1 MQSKPI
7 LRKVMSLS
15 VVSALFIS
23 ALFPAIVSGAEAR
36 KFHSEA
42 FQVDSSK
49 LSSVTSKTLNVGKKK
64 EAMKNRNGGTKTNSS
79 IQKVDSLD
87 SANIDKKSKEVTP
100 QNYVPASDSTDL
112 ISVIVELTEN
122 PVVVE
127 EANREQGV
135 SKSGV
140 NQRSIIKRQ
149 QSTFAAAAAKLNAK
163 LKTNYTDVFN
173 GYALEITAD
182 QVDSLLGLPGV
193 KAIYPD
199 AEMKATPVS
208 SVTPNMDDSAPFI
221 GSDTFW
227 DTGYDGSGI
236 KVGVLDTGIDYDHP
250 SLKDAYKGGY
260 DFIDNDND
268 PYETR
273 PDPNDP
279 EAATEHGTHVAGTIA
294 GRGNPLEPD
303 GSTGWVRGVA
313 YGADLYAY
321 RVLGPGGSGATSG
334 VIAAIERSVQ
344 DELDVINLSLG
355 SAINNEYDPSSVA
368 LNNAALAGVVA
379 VVANGNDGPDGYTL
393 GSPGSAEIP
402 ISVGASTPPLNV
414 PTIEADGLI
423 KTFGSLMTFSP
434 DLSSLQDKPIEVVAA
449 GLGRMEDFAGKDLTG
464 KVALIQRGTISFT
477 EKSRNAQAAGAAVAV
492 IYNNAPG
499 NFGGTLGEP
508 GEYIPTLSISL
519 EDGTALKTKIDANPG
534 YIINFGVEMKQ
545 DLMGDFSS
553 RGPGLPKYGIKP
565 DISAPGVGI
574 RSSVPAYGGDY
585 TDAYAD
591 LQGTSM
597 AAPHIAGAAALLLD
611 KDSSLN
617 PYEIKGLMTNN
628 ALKIS
633 DLKGNRYT
641 HNEQGAGRIDLTS
654 SLKAKAVAL
663 VEEATTAVESGTAT
677 PYETGLLS
685 YGILSGGQTATKTI
699 KVSDIVSESSA
710 YTITTEWYGTAP
722 GTLTASESSVEV
734 SAGGDTEFTVSLTMN
749 ADIPNGNYDGEVILT
764 ETSGHQLKIP
774 VYVYV
779 GEPKKIDIVSDLELI
794 PQFFS
799 PNGDGIADTAD
810 VYFSVNVANNYFSL
824 DVFDAYTGDW
834 IGVVAEVLTG
844 LKPGD
849 YNLTGWDGIVSNY
862 KTEFALDSDVYVL
875 APYVGI
881 DDKRLEI
888 VRDALYD
895 FVIDKEAPVSSLH
908 DPAIQVKDNTGVITG
923 QIEDDLVVELLENY
937 SGIAVDAVYEVDGE
951 MEYVPGM
958 IDSDG
963 KFTIEVPVTKG
974 ENQYQIY
981 VYDFV
986 GNGFLEPAH
995 VVKYNSDGEE
1005 EPEEP
1010 GEPVPGAISL
1020 SANLSKKQVSVN
1032 ETFHVDIDFTD
1043 TKDLYTA
1050 QFSLTYDKDL
1060 VKGSVTPSVALATY
1074 QEEMNPGV
1082 SPIIKEETVD
1092 LGNGKAK
1099 TDYVISLAGIPD
1111 GYTGKG
1117 ALASFHFASPETG
1130 DFTFSLSNVRV
1141 LNSESEDITLGKVS
1155 SGTVK
1160 VTQVPTPDP
1169 DQFKITGSIDAEA
1182 FQDVN
1187 YSDTWYQGADGVHKV
1202 VVEALNASGQVAGS
1216 GVVTADGTYTIEV
1229 PKGAYTVRVVVPGH
1243 ISESGSVTVDGNES
1257 VNFGPLTA
1265 GDLNQDGHVNLV
1277 DLQLAAKV
1285 FGAVK
1290 GASWPNAK
1298 TSAADLNRDNSVDLL
1313 DISYIINNYEIE

>member
-1 MQSKPI
+1 MQSKPFM
-7 LRKVMSLS
+7 RRVMSLS
-15 VVSALFIS
+15 VVSTLFIS
-23 ALFPAIVSGAEAR
+23 ALFPAVVSGAEAR
-36 KFHSEA
+36 KFHSET

-49 LSSVTSKTLNVGKKK
+49 LSSVTSKTLNVDKKK

-79 IQKVDSLD
+79 FQKVDSLD
-87 SANIDKKSKEVTP
+87 SSNNDENSKEVTP

-112 ISVIVELTEN
+112 IPVIVELTEN

-127 EANREQGV
+127 EAKREQGV
-135 SKSGV
+135 SRSGV
-140 NQRSIIKRQ
+140 NQRSVIKRQ
-149 QSTFAAAAAKLNAK
+149 QSTFAAAASKLNAK

-182 QVDSLLGLPGV
+182 QVDSLLSLPGV

-402 ISVGASTPPLNV
+402 ISVGASTPPLHV
-414 PTIEADGLI
+414 PTIDAEGLI
-423 KTFGSLMTFSP
+423 KTFGSIMTFSP
-434 DLSSLQDKPIEVVAA
+434 DHTSLPNKPIEVVAA
-449 GLGRMEDFAGKDLTG
+449 GLGRTEDFAGKDLTG

-477 EKSRNAQAAGAAVAV
+477 EKSQNAQAAGAAVAV

-508 GEYIPTLSISL
+508 GDYIPTLSISL

-534 YIINFGVEMKQ
+534 YKINFGVDLQ
-545 DLMGDFSS
+545 QNLMGDFSS

-654 SLKAKAVAL
+654 TLKAKAVAL
-663 VEEATTAVESGTAT
+663 VEEETTAVKSDTAT

-685 YGILSGGQTATKTI
+685 YGILAGGDTATKTI

-710 YTITTEWYGTAP
+710 YTITTEWYGEAP
-722 GTLTASESSVEV
+722 GTLSASESSVEV
-734 SAGGDTEFTVSLTMN
+734 SAGGDTEFAVSLTMN
-749 ADIPNGNYDGEVILT
+749 ADTPNGNYDGEVILT

-779 GEPKKIDIVSDLELI
+779 GEPKKIDIVSDLELL

-799 PNGDGIADTAD
+799 PNGDDLVDTAD
-810 VYFSVNVANNYFSL
+810 AQFSVNVANKYFSL
-824 DVFDAYTGDW
+824 DVFDAYTGEW

-849 YNLTGWDGIVSNY
+849 YNLTGWDGTVSNY
-862 KTEFALDSDVYVL
+862 KTEFALDSDAYVL

-888 VRDALYD
+888 VKDALYD

-908 DPAIQVKDNTGVITG
+908 DPAIQVKDNMGVITG
-923 QIEDDLVVELLENY
+923 KIEDDLVVELLGNY
-937 SGIAVDAVYEVDGE
+937 SGIAVDAEYEVDGE

-1010 GEPVPGAISL
+1010 GEPVPGAVSL

-1074 QEEMNPGV
+1074 QEEKNPRV
-1082 SPIIKEETVD
+1082 SPIIKEETAD

-1160 VTQVPTPDP
+1160 VSQVSTPDP
-1169 DQFKITGSIDAEA
+1169 DLYKITGSIDAEA

-1202 VVEALNASGQVAGS
+1202 VVEARSSNGQVAGA
-1216 GVVTADGTYTIEV
+1216 GVVSADGTYTIEV
-1229 PKGAYTVRVVVPGH
+1229 PKGTYTVRVVVPGH
-1243 ISESGSVTVDGNES
+1243 ISESSSVTVDGNES

-1290 GASWPNAK
+1290 GANWPNAK

-1313 DISYIINNYEIE
+1313 DISYIINNYEFE

>member
-1 MQSKPI
+1 MQSKP
-7 LRKVMSLS
+7 LVRKVMSLS

-23 ALFPAIVSGAEAR
+23 ALFPAVVSGAEAR
-36 KFHSEA
+36 KFSPEA

-49 LSSVTSKTLNVGKKK
+49 LSSVTSQILNMGKKI
-64 EAMKNRNGGTKTNSS
+64 EAMQNKDGRSKSS
-79 IQKVDSLD
+79 SMIQKTDSLA
-87 SANIDKKSKEVTP
+87 SANNNKKNSDLTP

-127 EANREQGV
+127 ELTREQGL
-135 SKSGV
+135 SKSGA
-140 NQRSIIKRQ
+140 NQRSVIKSQ
-149 QSTFAAAAAKLNAK
+149 QKTFAAAAAKLNAK

-173 GYALEITAD
+173 GYALDITAD
-182 QVDSLLGLPGV
+182 KLDSLLSIPGV

-199 AEMKATPVS
+199 TEMKATPIS
-208 SVTPNMDDSAPFI
+208 SVTPNMDESAPFI
-221 GSDTFW
+221 GSDSLW
-227 DTGYDGSGI
+227 DIGYDGTGI

-279 EAATEHGTHVAGTIA
+279 EAATDHGTHVAGTIA
-294 GRGNPLEPD
+294 GRGNPMDPD
-303 GSTGWVRGVA
+303 GGKGWVRGVA

-368 LNNAALAGVVA
+368 LNNAVLAGVVA
-379 VVANGNDGPDGYTL
+379 VVANGNEGPDDYTL

-402 ISVGASTPPLNV
+402 ISVGASTPPLSL

-434 DLSSLQDKPIEVVAA
+434 DLSSLSDKPLEVVAV
-449 GLGRMEDFAGKDLTG
+449 GLGSTEDFEGKDLKG

-477 EKSRNAQAAGAAVAV
+477 EKSLNAQAAGASAAI
-492 IYNNAPG
+492 IYNNVPG

-508 GEYIPTLSISL
+508 GDYIPTLSISL
-519 EDGTALKTKIDANPG
+519 EDGTALKTKVDANPG
-534 YIINFGVEMKQ
+534 YKIKFGVEMKQ
-545 DLMGDFSS
+545 DYMGDFSS

-591 LQGTSM
+591 QQGTSM

-611 KDSSLN
+611 KDPSLN

-654 SLKAKAVAL
+654 SLEAKAVAL
-663 VEEATTAVESGTAT
+663 VEEETTAVESGTAT

-685 YGILSGGQTATKTI
+685 YGILAGGQSAVKTI
-699 KVSDIVSESSA
+699 KLSDIVSENSA
-710 YTITTEWYGTAP
+710 YTITTEWYGDAP
-722 GTLTASESSVEV
+722 GTLTASESSIEV
-734 SAGGDTEFTVSLTMN
+734 TAGEGAEFTVSVAMN
-749 ADIPNGNYDGEVILT
+749 ENAADGNYDGEVILT

-779 GEPKKIDIVSDLELI
+779 GEPMEIDIVSDLELI

-810 VYFSVNVANNYFSL
+810 AYFSVNVANEYFSL
-824 DVFDAYTGDW
+824 DVFNAYTGDW
-834 IGVVAEVLTG
+834 IGAIAEVKGG

-849 YNLTGWDGIVSNY
+849 YNVTGWDGLVADNES
-862 KTEFALDSDVYVL
+862 EFKLDSEVYIL
-875 APYVGI
+875 APTVTIGDGEPEVVSDASYV
-881 DDKRLEI
+881 
-888 VRDALYD
+888 
-895 FVIDKEAPVSSLH
+895 FVVDKEAPVSSLH
-908 DPAIQVKDNTGVITG
+908 DPAIQVKDNKGIITG
-923 QIEDDLVVELLENY
+923 QIEDDLVVELLEDY
-937 SGIAVDAVYEVDGE
+937 SGLAVEAEYEVDGKLQLI
-951 MEYVPGM
+951 PGT
-958 IDSDG
+958 IDSKG

-974 ENQYQIY
+974 KNQYNIY
-981 VYDFV
+981 VYDFI
-986 GNGFLEPAH
+986 GNGFFEPAH
-995 VVKYNSDGEE
+995 VVKYDSDGVE

-1010 GEPVPGAISL
+1010 ATGAISL
-1020 SANLSKKQVSVN
+1020 SANLSKKQVAVN
-1032 ETFHVDIDFTD
+1032 ETFDVNIDFTEV
-1043 TKDLYTA
+1043 KDLYSA

-1060 VKGSVTPSVALATY
+1060 VKGSVTPSVVLATY
-1074 QEEMNPGV
+1074 QEEVNPGV
-1082 SPIIKEETVD
+1082 SPIIKEETAD
-1092 LGNGKAK
+1092 LGNGQAK
-1099 TDYVISLAGIPD
+1099 TDYVISLAGLPA
-1111 GYTGKG
+1111 GYSGKG

-1130 DFTFSLSNVRV
+1130 EFTFSLSSVRV
-1141 LNSESEDITLGKVS
+1141 LNSESEDITLGKVT

-1160 VTQVPTPDP
+1160 VTSTPTPDP

-1187 YSDTWYQGADGVHKV
+1187 YSDTWYQGADGIHKV
-1202 VVEALNASGQVAGS
+1202 VVEAVNAKGQVAGS

-1229 PKGAYTVRVVVPGH
+1229 PKGTYTVRVVVPGH
-1243 ISESGSVTVDGNES
+1243 ISESSSVTVDGNES

-1265 GDLNQDGHVNLV
+1265 GDVNQDGHVNLV

-1290 GASWPNAK
+1290 GSSWPNAK
-1298 TSAADLNRDNSVDLL
+1298 TSAADLNRDNSIDLL
-1313 DISYIINNYEIE
+1313 DISYIINNYEFE

>member
-1 MQSKPI
+1 MQSNP
-7 LRKVMSLS
+7 LRRKVMSLS

-23 ALFPAIVSGAEAR
+23 ALFPTVVSGAEAR
-36 KFHSEA
+36 KFNPDV

-49 LSSVTSKTLNVGKKK
+49 LSLAASQTLSIDKKI
-64 EAMKNRNGGTKTNSS
+64 EAMKNKNGSFKSS
-79 IQKVDSLD
+79 PYLQKIDSLTL
-87 SANIDKKSKEVTP
+87 ANNNKKSADLTP
-100 QNYVPASDSTDL
+100 QNYVPASDSTDI

-127 EANREQGV
+127 ESKREQGL

-140 NQRSIIKRQ
+140 NQRSVINSQ
-149 QSTFAAAAAKLNAK
+149 QTSFAAAAAKLNAK

-173 GYALEITAD
+173 GYALDISAD
-182 QVDSLLGLPGV
+182 KLDALLGLPGV

-199 AEMKATPVS
+199 AEMKATPIS
-208 SVTPNMDDSAPFI
+208 SVTPNMDESAPFI
-221 GSDTFW
+221 GSDTLW
-227 DTGYDGSGI
+227 NTGYDGSGI

-294 GRGNPLEPD
+294 GRGNPLDPD
-303 GSTGWVRGVA
+303 GGTGWVRGVA

-379 VVANGNDGPDGYTL
+379 VVANGNKGPEGYTL

-423 KTFGSLMTFSP
+423 KSFGSLMTYSP
-434 DLSSLQDKPIEVVAA
+434 DLSSLQDEPIEVVAV
-449 GLGRMEDFAGKDLTG
+449 GLGRTEDFAGKDLTG

-477 EKSRNAQAAGAAVAV
+477 EKSLNAQAAGASAAI

-499 NFGGTLGEP
+499 NFGGTLGQP
-508 GEYIPTLSISL
+508 GDYIPTLSISL
-519 EDGTALKTKIDANPG
+519 EDGTALKTKVDANPG
-534 YIINFGVEMKQ
+534 YIIKFGV
-545 DLMGDFSS
+545 DLQQNLMADFSS

-574 RSSVPAYGGDY
+574 RSSIPAYGEDY
-585 TDAYAD
+585 TEAYAD
-591 LQGTSM
+591 MQGTSM

-611 KDSSLN
+611 KDPTLN

-628 ALKIS
+628 AMKLT
-633 DLKGNRYT
+633 DLEGNRYT

-663 VEEATTAVESGTAT
+663 VEEVTTAVESGSAT

-685 YGILSGGQTATKTI
+685 YGVLAVGQTATKTI
-699 KVSDIVSESSA
+699 QLSDIVSESSA
-710 YTITTEWYGTAP
+710 YTITTEWYGNAP
-722 GTLTASESSVEV
+722 GTLTTSQSSVEV
-734 SAGGDTEFTVSLTMN
+734 TAGGETEFTVSLAMN
-749 ADIPNGNYDGEVILT
+749 ENALHGNYDGEVILT

-779 GEPKKIDIVSDLELI
+779 GEPMEIDIVSDLELI

-810 VYFSVNVANNYFSL
+810 AYFSVNVANNYFSL
-824 DVFDAYTGDW
+824 DVFDAYKGEW
-834 IGVVAEVLTG
+834 IGVIAEVEGG
-844 LKPGD
+844 LNPGD
-849 YNLTGWDGIVSNY
+849 YNLTDWNGVVSDY
-862 KTEFALDSDVYVL
+862 EAEFALDSDAYVL
-875 APYVGI
+875 APYVAIG
-881 DDKRLEI
+881 DGDFEI
-888 VRDALYD
+888 VTDAAYV
-895 FVIDKEAPVSSLH
+895 FVVDKEAPVSSLH
-908 DPAIQVKDNTGVITG
+908 DPAIQVEGDKGIITG
-923 QIEDDLVVELLENY
+923 QIEEDLVVELLGNY
-937 SGIAVDAVYEVDGE
+937 SGLAVEAEYEVDGE
-951 MEYVPGM
+951 LEYSTAT

-963 KFTIEVPVTKG
+963 KFIVEVPVTKG
-974 ENQYQIY
+974 KNQYNIY
-981 VYDFV
+981 VYDFI
-986 GNGFLEPAH
+986 GNGFFEPAH
-995 VVKYNSDGEE
+995 VVNYESDGEV
-1005 EPEEP
+1005 EP
-1010 GEPVPGAISL
+1010 GEPTPGAISL
-1020 SANLSKKQVSVN
+1020 SAALSKQEVSIN
-1032 ETFHVDIDFTD
+1032 ETFNVDIDFTD
-1043 TKDLYTA
+1043 TKDLYSA

-1060 VKGSVTPSVALATY
+1060 LKGSVTPSVALATY
-1074 QEEMNPGV
+1074 QEEVNPGV
-1082 SPIIKEETVD
+1082 SPIIKEETTD
-1092 LGNGKAK
+1092 LGNGMAK
-1099 TDYVISLAGIPD
+1099 TDYVISLAGIPS
-1111 GYTGKG
+1111 GYSGEG
-1117 ALASFHFASPETG
+1117 ALASFNFASPETG

-1141 LNSESEDITLGKVS
+1141 LNSESEDIRLEKVTG
-1155 SGTVK
+1155 GTVK
-1160 VTQVPTPDP
+1160 VTSTPTPDP

-1187 YSDTWYQGADGVHKV
+1187 YSDTWYQGADGIHKV
-1202 VVEALNASGQVAGS
+1202 VVEAVSADGQVAGA

-1229 PKGAYTVRVVVPGH
+1229 PKGTYTVRVVVPGH
-1243 ISESGSVTVDGNES
+1243 ISESSLVTVNSNES

-1265 GDLNQDGHVNLV
+1265 GDVNQDGHVNLV
-1277 DLQLAAKV
+1277 DLQLVAKV

-1290 GASWPNAK
+1290 GSSWPNAK

-1313 DISYIINNYEIE
+1313 DVSYIINNYEF